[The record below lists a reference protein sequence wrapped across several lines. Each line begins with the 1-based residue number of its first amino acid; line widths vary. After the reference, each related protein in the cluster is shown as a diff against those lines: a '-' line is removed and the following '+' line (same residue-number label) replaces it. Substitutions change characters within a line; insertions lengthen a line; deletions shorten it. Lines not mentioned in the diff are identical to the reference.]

1 MVMKTKEIGADFSLP
16 LSSLFQRTFPWRSA
30 DSYSHHVFLSSGR
43 DGLHYLI
50 SALKLSS
57 EDCVLLPSYLCQEVL
72 NPFRQRGVK
81 VVFYQVN
88 ENLNIVAEDF
98 KQKISNKIKLAVI
111 IHYFGFPQNAG
122 ELLEF
127 CRNHK
132 VPVLED
138 RVQAML
144 TKHPKEQG
152 DFTLSS
158 FRKFFPVTDG
168 AVLSFKEAMPLE
180 LVPLIRSLSHKGCV
194 WSRFIGLL
202 TENYYEKTGLNF
214 LQKLSGHF
222 FSRSYNLRSIYPK
235 PAPMS
240 SIAFRLMSGVNE
252 KNAVKQRRENY
263 MVYLKTT
270 GALRKI
276 KPVFETL
283 PEEVCPLRFPVR
295 VSDGKRDELHR
306 RLKEQKINTFVEWE
320 LPREVSA
327 DFASAWNVSK
337 SILSLP
343 VDQRYEPEDMEAV
356 VSCIRQWGKN

>member
-16 LSSLFQRTFPWRSA
+16 LSRLFQRTFPWRPA
-30 DSYSHHVFLSSGR
+30 DSYSRHVFLSSGR

-72 NPFRQRGVK
+72 NPFSRRGVK

-88 ENLNIVAEDF
+88 ESLNIVAEDF
-98 KQKISNKIKLAVI
+98 KQKISNKTKLAVI

-122 ELLEF
+122 EVLEF

-144 TKHPKEQG
+144 TTHPKERG

-168 AVLSFKEAMPLE
+168 AVLSFKEGMPLDP
-180 LVPLIRSLSHKGCV
+180 VPLIRSLSHKSCV

-202 TENYYEKTGLNF
+202 TKNYYEKTGLNF

-240 SIAFRLMSGVNE
+240 SIAFRLMSAVDV

-263 MVYLKTT
+263 MAYLKTT
-270 GALRKI
+270 GTLRKI
-276 KPVFETL
+276 KSVFETL
-283 PEEVCPLRFPVR
+283 PEGVCPLRFPVR
-295 VSDGKRDELHR
+295 VADGKRDELQQF
-306 RLKEQKINTFVEWE
+306 LKLNNINTFVEWE
-320 LPREVSA
+320 LPGEISPE
-327 DFASAWNVSK
+327 FAATRNLSK

-343 VDQRYEPEDMEAV
+343 VDQRYKPEDMEAV
-356 VSCIRQWGKN
+356 ISCIRQWDKN